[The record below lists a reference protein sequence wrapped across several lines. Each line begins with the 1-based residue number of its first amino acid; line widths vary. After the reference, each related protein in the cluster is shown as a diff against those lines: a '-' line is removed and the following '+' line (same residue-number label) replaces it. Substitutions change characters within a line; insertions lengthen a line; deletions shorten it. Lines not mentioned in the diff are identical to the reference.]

1 LAVVVAFRKIAV
13 RQSSMIALCQS
24 VVARG
29 KQHAASDTA
38 FTIGAGSRRREMTP
52 GSLPVLVA
60 KDLTKRY
67 GGIMAL
73 QGLSLNLVGG
83 EIHGLCGE
91 NGAGKSTLIKILG
104 GLVRPDSGEVRVD
117 DRVFAL
123 GQRTDPRLISIVH
136 QELAI
141 VPTLSVLD
149 NVMLGMGGVSP
160 FYFAGRL
167 RARVRQGLDEVG
179 LGHVSL
185 DALAGTLSL
194 AERQL
199 VEIARGVARQA
210 RVLLLDEPTA
220 TLSDAEIGR
229 VFTAARL
236 LRDRGTALVFV
247 SHRLDEVFALT
258 DRVTVLRNGEHVLT
272 EMTAALTS
280 RDLVRGMI
288 GRDLV
293 RSRVRA
299 ATARPDSLPRLA
311 VSSLRCGE
319 MLRPVDLAL
328 APGEILAVVGQLGS
342 GADVLVESLAGLRG
356 AVQGRVAVD
365 GHDIAIGSVGAAM
378 RAGIAYVPE
387 DRAGKGV
394 FLDAPVWMN
403 LTASVMDRFSRGGI
417 MLRAAEL
424 QRGRDLAAMF
434 QIDPRRL
441 PSEAATL
448 SGGNQQKV
456 SLGKAAA
463 LTPRILILNEPT
475 RGVDIGARSEIYGTL
490 RRLAEQGL
498 AILFYSTDLEEVLE
512 LADRVVTIFRG
523 QIVRSIGHEALE
535 ADAILHDILRGRDDA
550 PVMAQ

>member
-229 VFTAARL
+229 VFTAA
-236 LRDRGTALVFV
+236 
-247 SHRLDEVFALT
+247 RLDEVFALT

>member
-1 LAVVVAFRKIAV
+1 MSAVSLAA
-13 RQSSMIALCQS
+13 
-24 VVARG
+24 AR
-29 KQHAASDTA
+29 
-38 FTIGAGSRRREMTP
+38 EP
-52 GSLPVLVA
+52 PVLVA
-60 KDLTKRY
+60 QNLSKRY

-73 QGLSLNLVGG
+73 KGVNLTLIAG

-91 NGAGKSTLIKILG
+91 NGAGKSTFIKILG
-104 GLVRPDSGEVRVD
+104 GLVQPGSGEVQVD
-117 DRVFAL
+117 GQPLAL
-123 GQRTDPRLISIVH
+123 GRRTDPRLISIVH

-149 NVMLGMGGVSP
+149 NVMLGMGGASP
-160 FYFAGRL
+160 FYFAHRV
-167 RARVRQGLDEVG
+167 RTRVRQGLDEVG

-185 DALAGTLSL
+185 DALAGSLSL

-199 VEIARGVARQA
+199 VEIARGMAREA

-229 VFTAARL
+229 VFATARL

-258 DRVTVLRNGEHVLT
+258 DRVTVFRNGQHVLT
-272 EMTAALTS
+272 ERTTDLTPGE
-280 RDLVRGMI
+280 LIKAMI
-288 GRDLV
+288 GRDLI
-293 RSRVRA
+293 RSPAHPVETRA
-299 ATARPDSLPRLA
+299 DAPPRLA
-311 VSSLRCGE
+311 VSGLRCGQ
-319 MLRPVDLAL
+319 MLKPISLSL
-328 APGEILAVVGQLGS
+328 APGEITAVVGQLGS
-342 GADVLVESLAGLRG
+342 GADVLVEALAGLHG
-356 AVQGRVAVD
+356 LSEGRVVID
-365 GHDIAIGSVGAAM
+365 GRDVVIGSVGAAM

-387 DRAGKGV
+387 DRAGKGI

-403 LTASVMDRFSRGGI
+403 LTASVMDRFSRGGV
-417 MLRAAEL
+417 MQHAAERA
-424 QRGRDLAAMF
+424 RGRELAAMF

-456 SLGKAAA
+456 ALGKAAA

-490 RRLAEQGL
+490 RRLAAEGL

-512 LADRVVTIFRG
+512 LADRVTTIFRG
-523 QIVRSIGHEALE
+523 EVVRSIGREALE
-535 ADAILHDILRGRDDA
+535 GDAILHDILRGRDDT
-550 PVMAQ
+550 PVLAQ

>member
-1 LAVVVAFRKIAV
+1 
-13 RQSSMIALCQS
+13 MIALCQS
-24 VVARG
+24 AVARG